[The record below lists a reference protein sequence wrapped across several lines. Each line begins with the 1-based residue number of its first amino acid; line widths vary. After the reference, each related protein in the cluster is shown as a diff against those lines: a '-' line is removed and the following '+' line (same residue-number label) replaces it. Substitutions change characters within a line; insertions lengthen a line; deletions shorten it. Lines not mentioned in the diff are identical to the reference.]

1 MNLGEKFQFLLDRF
15 KDGKNFYLNGNK
27 HSFRNGRLYKEDF
40 ANSTL
45 VTTLA
50 DIEGMILELQKRE
63 LFTEEEKAILKLVDS
78 KFHYIVRMREG
89 RLFVTEK
96 APEFQDGD
104 WNFNK
109 SGAIEDM
116 DLFIKEFSEIS
127 SDPLTVINFRDYL

>member
-15 KDGKNFYLNGNK
+15 KDGKDFYLNGNK
-27 HSFRNGRLYKEDF
+27 HCFRNGRLYREDF

-50 DIEGMILELQKRE
+50 GIEGIILELQKRE

-78 KFHYIVRMREG
+78 KFHYIVRTREG
-89 RLFVTEK
+89 RLLVTEK

-109 SGAIEDM
+109 SGAVEDM
-116 DLFIKEFSEIS
+116 DLFTKEFLGIS
-127 SDPLTVINFRDYL
+127 SDPLMVINFRDYL